1 MHEFLTRAQAAVDP
15 TTTGGDG
22 GRLPLG
28 PMADWEVFPFEREG
42 LRPRPLVDYADPE
55 PDRRKAPEDCKTCTA
70 LDRDDLVLHT
80 GERLAVI
87 RPGGTS
93 LPFVANV
100 VSRTHEVLDDLDDDG
115 HVEMGRILGRTYAA
129 LRALDGVGN
138 VHINKWENGTGHLSV
153 TLLARPLGVLQLR
166 GSNLPVWADM
176 LPPTPPEELS
186 ARAEVVRAALG
197 RSVVE

>member
-1 MHEFLTRAQAAVDP
+1 MREFLTRAQAAVDP

-70 LDRDDLVLHT
+70 LGRDDLVLHM

-100 VSRTHEVLDDLDDDG
+100 VSRTHEVLDELDDDG
-115 HVEMGRILGRTYAA
+115 HVELGRLLGRTYAA
-129 LRALDGVGN
+129 LRALEGVGS
-138 VHINKWENGTGHLSV
+138 VHINKWENGAGHLSV

-176 LPPTPPEELS
+176 LPPTPLEELA
-186 ARAEVVRAALG
+186 ARAEVVRAALA
-197 RSVVE
+197 